1 MENSTVSFSVLGIA
15 ENRQKMSFRIPGL
28 HTSVL
33 VTLCLC
39 VCVYQGLTSIE
50 TSQLVHPIPRHRL
63 WEKTQSGEL
72 DQLKCIEVRIIY
84 GKLFL
89 KKSNQGNLLY
99 IISLLKGSKDI
110 LKKISVLTTNGKK
123 KKKERE
129 KNPKE
134 FWEIHISS
142 NANFVK

>member
-89 KKSNQGNLLY
+89 KKIKSRKFTLY
-99 IISLLKGSKDI
+99 HFFTQRFKRYFEKDFRTNYKW
-110 LKKISVLTTNGKK
+110 KKR
-123 KKKERE
+123 KERE
-129 KNPKE
+129 RNPKE
-134 FWEIHISS
+134 FWEIHTSS